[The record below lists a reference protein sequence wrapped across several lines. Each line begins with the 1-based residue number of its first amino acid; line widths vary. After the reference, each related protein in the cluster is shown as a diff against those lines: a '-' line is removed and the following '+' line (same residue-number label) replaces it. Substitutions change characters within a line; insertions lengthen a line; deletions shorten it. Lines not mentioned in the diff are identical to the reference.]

1 MPAITKSAIRE
12 IIDDFAQEI
21 KHRLRKTP
29 KPSMEV
35 INFRN
40 ETKEKYERPIVSV
53 PIEIL
58 RYRKN
63 NGRIASDVLD
73 HERNIGVL
81 DEKDE
86 HSQET
91 IRDFLEKKDP
101 ERTEVLKKDIIHK
114 GQREPAIITCDGF
127 LVNGNRRK
135 MVLQMLQSEFPNEDE
150 YRFMNVVILPG
161 KNEEGGPPTL
171 LEIEQIENR
180 YQLQS
185 DGRSES

>member
-1 MPAITKSAIRE
+1 MPAITTSATRE

-21 KHRLRKTP
+21 QHRLTKTP

-40 ETKEKYERPIVSV
+40 ETKEKRERPIVSV

-73 HERNIGVL
+73 HERNVGML

-86 HSQET
+86 LSQET

-101 ERTEVLKKDIIHK
+101 
-114 GQREPAIITCDGF
+114 
-127 LVNGNRRK
+127 
-135 MVLQMLQSEFPNEDE
+135 
-150 YRFMNVVILPG
+150 
-161 KNEEGGPPTL
+161 
-171 LEIEQIENR
+171 
-180 YQLQS
+180 
-185 DGRSES
+185 